1 MVSTY
6 LLLPEM
12 RIAQMINLRRKEI
25 EREKKMMSKEKAFP
39 MAHFRPGG
47 LSISREKRSKVVF
60 SVGGCK

>member
-25 EREKKMMSKEKAFP
+25 EREKRMMSKEEAFP
-39 MAHFRPGG
+39 MAQFRPGG
-47 LSISREKRSKVVF
+47 LSISRERGSKVVF